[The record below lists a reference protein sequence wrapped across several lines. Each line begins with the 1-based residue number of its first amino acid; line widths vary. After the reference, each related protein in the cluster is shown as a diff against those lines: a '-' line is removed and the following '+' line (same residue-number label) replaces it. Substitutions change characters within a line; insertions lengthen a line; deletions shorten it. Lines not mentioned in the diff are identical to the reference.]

1 MMTTSENQ
9 AFGSV
14 QPSGL
19 TDESPPS
26 PAGMVPN
33 HFGQIVHL
41 RPDDEIVIHNSHA
54 GELLVSEFLVPS
66 LANALAIDADELL
79 AVVTG
84 EKPVDADLDAL
95 LCEHFCMSKGFF
107 LRLQDRY
114 KELEAK
120 RTQEQSE

>member
-1 MMTTSENQ
+1 MTN
-9 AFGSV
+9 
-14 QPSGL
+14 L
-19 TDESPPS
+19 
-26 PAGMVPN
+26 
-33 HFGQIVHL
+33 
-41 RPDDEIVIHNSHA
+41 IHNSHA
-54 GELLVSEFLVPS
+54 GETLVSEFLVPS

-107 LRLQDRY
+107 LRLQEDH
-114 KELEAK
+114 KALESK